1 MGNLFDIQTLIWLF
15 PIIFVFHDFEEI
27 IMLESWIAKSRDK
40 IKKAL
45 PIRMANKVLE
55 QFSMTTAQM
64 AAAVLIVF
72 LFVSS
77 STFMASQYVTE
88 GAGGS
93 IRYFI
98 VVVLVFFIH
107 VFTHA
112 GQSILFNHSRS
123 HHLYFSNTALQPHH
137 VECITGSQYHR
148 LGHHLNLSAI
158 CVIGDSDCIS
168 CPLDWEE
175 SDLREHGDV
184 LFAKQRVRP
193 FASYICGEA
202 AFLQTEVN
210 HPGILSLYRPF
221 QCEQLIFQ

>member
-93 IRYFI
+93 TRFFI

-112 GQSILFNHSRS
+112 GQSILFRS
-123 HHLYFSNTALQPHH
+123 ITPGVITSIFLVLPYSLIMLNALLDHNIIDWGTILFCLPF
-137 VECITGSQYHR
+137 V
-148 LGHHLNLSAI
+148 LLAI
-158 CVIGDSDCIS
+158 PIVLAAHWIGKRVI
-168 CPLDWEE
+168 
-175 SDLREHGDV
+175 
-184 LFAKQRVRP
+184 
-193 FASYICGEA
+193 
-202 AFLQTEVN
+202 
-210 HPGILSLYRPF
+210 
-221 QCEQLIFQ
+221 